1 MAHLARVVWTY
12 LRLSALNELQYR
24 ANLLLQLFNSVLGLA
39 IGLAGLALVFYQ
51 TDTLSGWGPLE
62 LLVVVGVHTLISG
75 FVRAVVQPNMYQIAE
90 GVQDGSL
97 DYTLTKPEDSQ
108 LLVSVTRFEM
118 WRLVDV
124 FVGLGV
130 LIFAVTRLGKGIGLG
145 EAAAFGVVLV
155 CGGLIFYSFWLAIA
169 TTSFWVVR
177 TWAMYEMFDRL
188 YQAGRWPVGIYPSW
202 LRFGLTFLVPVAF
215 AVTVPA
221 EALTARLA
229 PLSLVLAPVMAG
241 LALIAARWF
250 WHVGLRHYSGA
261 SA

>member
-1 MAHLARVVWTY
+1 MAHFARVVWTF
-12 LRLSALNELQYR
+12 LKLSALNEFQYR

-39 IGLAGLALVFYQ
+39 IGLAGLGLVFSH
-51 TDTLSGWGPLE
+51 TDTLAGWGPLE
-62 LLVVVGVHTLISG
+62 LLVVVGVHTLING
-75 FVRAVVQPNMYQIAE
+75 FVRSVVQPNMWQIAE

-97 DYTLTKPEDSQ
+97 DYVLTKPEDSQ
-108 LLVSVTRFEM
+108 LLVSATRFEM

-130 LIFAVTRLGKGIGLG
+130 LIFAVTRMGQGLG
-145 EAAAFGVVLV
+145 VGEAVAFSVVLL

-202 LRFGLTFLVPVAF
+202 LRIGLTFLVPVAF

-221 EALTARLA
+221 EALTARLTT
-229 PLSLVLAPVMAG
+229 PTLL
-241 LALIAARWF
+241 LALGMAALALVAARRF
-250 WHVGLRHYSGA
+250 WHIGLRHYSGA

>member
-1 MAHLARVVWTY
+1 MHYLRLIWTY

-24 ANLLLQLFNSVLGLA
+24 ANLLVQMFNSVLGLA

-51 TDTLSGWGPLE
+51 TDTLAGWGPLE
-62 LLVVVGVHTLISG
+62 LLVVVGVHTLIGGIIKS
-75 FVRAVVQPNMYQIAE
+75 VIQPNMYQIAE
-90 GVQDGSL
+90 GVQEGNL
-97 DYTLTKPEDSQ
+97 DYILTKPEDSQ
-108 LLVSVTRFEM
+108 LLVSISRFEM
-118 WRLVDV
+118 WRLLDV

-130 LIFAVTRLGKGIGLG
+130 LIYAVTRLGKGIGLG

-177 TWAMYEMFDRL
+177 TWSMYEMFDRL

-202 LRFGLTFLVPVAF
+202 LRLGLTFLVPVAF

-229 PLSLVLAPVMAG
+229 PLTLVLAPVMAG